1 MKAHSGVRSIPN
13 DPAGVVWRG
22 FAQLLSG
29 AGPGP
34 IDLGI
39 NERDGVAES
48 DLLSKWIGPEAT
60 PAFDG

>member
-13 DPAGVVWRG
+13 DPAGVVWMAI
-22 FAQLLSG
+22 AQLLSG

-39 NERDGVAES
+39 NDCDGVAES
-48 DLLSKWIGPEAT
+48 DLLSKWIGPEAS
-60 PAFDG
+60 PPFDG